1 MAANMNIAN
10 LNAYAADMTEIAEVL
25 KSCKEMGDNL
35 KVIQKYLANVAALK
49 AVVEQPKSHPRYQH
63 LPTPF
68 ANMPIPYPLNKPI
81 TTLTNTPV
89 QPLQNTP
96 VQPVLNTPRQNT
108 PVQPLQTNTPVLNT
122 HNTEPMTYQD
132 AMNVMKSAHISL
144 SAYGYKLGGDYSSR
158 YNAIQKALND
168 SSIYEVLQKLRALI
182 IIWKAKKGVSAVK
195 YLSNLEMDFAVLQT
209 QSQTTPPPT
218 PELVR
223 TQKIRQE
230 NPPPLKRTHL
240 HTISLD
246 FYGYNPQA
254 TYEARM
260 AALNKAAVDHGKAN
274 VEFSLM
280 SKMNTIVAPLKWEQH
295 IALRNT
301 MDTMESDY
309 YAIAK

>member
-25 KSCKEMGDNL
+25 KSCKELGDNL
-35 KVIQKYLANVAALK
+35 KVIQKYLAKVAAAK
-49 AVVEQPKSHPRYQH
+49 AVVEQPKSHHRYKH

-81 TTLTNTPV
+81 TALTNTPV
-89 QPLQNTP
+89 LPLQTNTP
-96 VQPVLNTPRQNT
+96 VL
-108 PVQPLQTNTPVLNT
+108 PLQTNTPVLNT

-132 AMNVMKSAHISL
+132 AVNVMKSAHISL
-144 SAYGYKLGGDYSSR
+144 SAYGYKIGGDYSSR

-209 QSQTTPPPT
+209 QSHTTPPPT

-295 IALRNT
+295 IALRKA

-309 YAIAK
+309 YAITK

>member
-1 MAANMNIAN
+1 MAFNMKIAN
-10 LNAYAADMTEIAEVL
+10 LDAYAADMTKVL
-25 KSCKEMGDNL
+25 QSCKEMGDNL

-49 AVVEQPKSHPRYQH
+49 VVAGETKSHPRYQH

-68 ANMPIPYPLNKPI
+68 ANVQIPYPLNKPI

-132 AMNVMKSAHISL
+132 AVNVMKSAHISL
-144 SAYGYKLGGDYSSR
+144 SAYGYKIGGDYSSR
-158 YNAIQKALND
+158 YNAIQKVLKN

-182 IIWKAKKGVSAVK
+182 IIWKAKKGATAEK
-195 YLSNLEMDFAVLQT
+195 YLTNLEMDFAVLQT
-209 QSQTTPPPT
+209 QSHTTPPPT

-230 NPPPLKRTHL
+230 NPPPLKRPHL

-246 FYGYNPQA
+246 FYGYNPQNNFN
-254 TYEARM
+254 ERM
-260 AALNKAAVDHGKAN
+260 AALNKAVGDHGKAN

-280 SKMNTIVAPLKWEQH
+280 SKMNTTVAPLKWEEH
-295 IALRNT
+295 NALRKA
-301 MDTMESDY
+301 MDTMECDY